1 MKNNHGVKGRILDK
15 DGKPFECLVVV
26 AKDAGRTEYE
36 VMDSNIIKLADRITP
51 VSLKKDYELDKSKT
65 DENGFYKILY
75 SPNQYKNFLNE
86 NPDIWVVIKDT
97 LNVTELF
104 ITDK

>member
-1 MKNNHGVKGRILDK
+1 M
-15 DGKPFECLVVV
+15 VV

-65 DENGFYKILY
+65 DENGFYKI
-75 SPNQYKNFLNE
+75 
-86 NPDIWVVIKDT
+86 
-97 LNVTELF
+97 
-104 ITDK
+104 

>member
-1 MKNNHGVKGRILDK
+1 
-15 DGKPFECLVVV
+15 VVV
-26 AKDAGRTEYE
+26 AKGARRTEYE
-36 VMDSNIIKLADRITP
+36 VRDSNVIKLADRITP

-65 DENGFYKILY
+65 DKNGFYKILY

-97 LNVTELF
+97 LDVTELF
-104 ITDK
+104 ITDKYPDVSETIKKN